1 LDITRWQQAKK
12 TMRGN
17 VFNKYFLS
25 DYISNVRK
33 VLSNEID
40 SLEITDSTDLY
51 VLTENL
57 ELKYTIQPIELLDP
71 IPSKP
76 KETTRNI
83 QNHWGETYEQKVF
96 EIFVR
101 IPFNGQRELFDCF
114 PSTSG
119 IVYFDKGVNINR
131 SDITATI
138 TLDTLDATKFN
149 SAVSKIK
156 SELNRNIPRIN
167 SEIEPWNKGLSQ
179 LITQLI
185 ENRKGVVSEK
195 MDFMKAIGLNVNPH
209 SDSFV
214 VSKPVVR
221 KNIPKP
227 VSETSKR
234 KDITPYLQEQVYND
248 IKEIIYNVGKSIER
262 KQSLYKGKHEEDLR
276 DVFLL
281 FLETRYD
288 STTGIGEAF
297 NKKGKTDIL
306 LKYANDGTNL
316 FVAECKFWK
325 GKKSLLSAIDQ
336 LLGYLTHRDSK
347 TALMMFVN
355 QNEIT
360 SVMETAKKEIKEHT
374 NFKRFINDSYESSF
388 SYEFTLP
395 EDSKKIIQIELMFF
409 HFPK

>member
-1 LDITRWQQAKK
+1 
-12 TMRGN
+12 MRGN
-17 VFNKYFLS
+17 IFNKYYLS
-25 DYISNVRK
+25 DFINNFRQ

-40 SLEITDSTDLY
+40 SLEINDTTDLY
-51 VLTENL
+51 ILTENL
-57 ELKYTIQPIELLDP
+57 ESKYTIQPIELLEA

-76 KETTRNI
+76 KETKRNLK
-83 QNHWGETYEQKVF
+83 NHWGETYQQNVF
-96 EIFVR
+96 EIFIR
-101 IPFNGQRELFDCF
+101 IPFNGEKQLFDCS
-114 PSTSG
+114 PSTCA
-119 IVYFDKGVNINR
+119 IVYLEESVDINN
-131 SDITATI
+131 SNITATI
-138 TLDTLDATKFN
+138 TLEKLDPDKFN
-149 SAVSKIK
+149 SSVSKII

-167 SEIEPWNKGLSQ
+167 AEIEPWNQGLIQ
-179 LITQLI
+179 LIKNQL
-185 ENRKGVVSEK
+185 EKRKGVVSEK

-209 SDSFV
+209 SNSFIA
-214 VSKPVVR
+214 SKPIVR
-221 KNIPKP
+221 KNIPIP

-248 IKEIIYNVGKSIER
+248 IIEIIYNVGKSIER
-262 KQSLYKGKHEEDLR
+262 KPSLYIGKHEEDLR

-288 STTGIGEAF
+288 STSGVGEAF

-336 LLGYLTHRDSK
+336 LLSYLTHRDSK

-355 QNEIT
+355 QKELT
-360 SVMETAKKEIKEHT
+360 SLIETARIEIKEHT
-374 NFKRFINDSYESSF
+374 NFKRFVNDRLESSF

>member
-1 LDITRWQQAKK
+1 
-12 TMRGN
+12 MRGN

-25 DYISNVRK
+25 DYISNVGK

-51 VLTENL
+51 LLTEKL
-57 ELKYTIQPIELLDP
+57 ELKYTIQPIELLDA

-76 KETTRNI
+76 KETTRKI
-83 QNHWGETYEQKVF
+83 QNQWGETYEQKVF
-96 EIFVR
+96 EIFVK

-119 IVYFDKGVNINR
+119 IIYLDKGVNINR

-138 TLDTLDATKFN
+138 TLDNLDATKFN

-179 LITQLI
+179 LITRLI

-214 VSKPVVR
+214 ASKPVVR

-288 STTGIGEAF
+288 STTGVGEAF

-355 QNEIT
+355 QNEII
-360 SVMETAKKEIKEHT
+360 SVMETAKKEIKEHF
-374 NFKRFINDSYESSF
+374 NFKRFVNDSYESSF

>member
-1 LDITRWQQAKK
+1 
-12 TMRGN
+12 MRGN

-25 DYISNVRK
+25 DYISNVGK

-40 SLEITDSTDLY
+40 SLEITDTTDLY
-51 VLTENL
+51 LLTENL
-57 ELKYTIQPIELLDP
+57 ELKYTIQPIELLEA

-76 KETTRNI
+76 KETTRKI

-96 EIFVR
+96 EIFVK

-119 IVYFDKGVNINR
+119 IVYLDKGVNINR

-138 TLDTLDATKFN
+138 TLDNLDATKFN

-179 LITQLI
+179 LITRLI

-214 VSKPVVR
+214 ASKPVVR

-288 STTGIGEAF
+288 STTGVGEAF

-360 SVMETAKKEIKEHT
+360 SVMETAKKEIKEHS
-374 NFKRFINDSYESSF
+374 NFKRFVNDSYESSF